1 MKLANG
7 DMRRSLNVLQACHMA
22 YDAVTEASVYA
33 CTGNPLPSDLKLMLN
48 MLNNQPMQQAF
59 DGQTSENR
67 MRELNVLLSRRLL
80 NFCVHLCMRSQASL
94 ASKLRRACHCW
105 TW

>member
-22 YDAVTEASVYA
+22 YDQVNETNVYS

-48 MLNNQPMQQAF
+48 MLNNMPIKQAYEG
-59 DGQTSENR
+59 DNT
-67 MRELNVLLSRRLL
+67 
-80 NFCVHLCMRSQASL
+80 
-94 ASKLRRACHCW
+94 
-105 TW
+105 